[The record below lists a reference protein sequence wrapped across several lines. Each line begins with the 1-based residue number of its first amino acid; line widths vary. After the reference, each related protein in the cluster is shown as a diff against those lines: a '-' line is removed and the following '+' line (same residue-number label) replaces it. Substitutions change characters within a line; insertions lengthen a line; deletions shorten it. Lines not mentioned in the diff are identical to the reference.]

1 MIFSS
6 EKNTSVFTFKKIRNS
21 IILARTAGLRLNI
34 FLAIIYPLV
43 PGRPCDQW
51 LGQWS
56 GESLGRERQFS

>member
-34 FLAIIYPLV
+34 FLAIILSSSSRTTV
-43 PGRPCDQW
+43 
-51 LGQWS
+51 
-56 GESLGRERQFS
+56 

>member
-34 FLAIIYPLV
+34 FFGYYFIL
-43 PGRPCDQW
+43 
-51 LGQWS
+51 
-56 GESLGRERQFS
+56 